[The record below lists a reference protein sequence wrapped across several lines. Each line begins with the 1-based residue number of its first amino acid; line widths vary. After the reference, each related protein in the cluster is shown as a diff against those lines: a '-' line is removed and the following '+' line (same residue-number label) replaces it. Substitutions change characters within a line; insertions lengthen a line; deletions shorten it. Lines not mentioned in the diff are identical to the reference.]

1 MGSCRIS
8 LIVCR
13 RFWKGPRFR
22 TTLENVAAG
31 TACRAPDMERPVNYE
46 CCFFFLPGPEAG
58 WVAIEEAISTI
69 DQSDIR
75 GSSRIIV
82 IRRELPR
89 TTSAGWVLRPTA

>member
-1 MGSCRIS
+1 
-8 LIVCR
+8 
-13 RFWKGPRFR
+13 
-22 TTLENVAAG
+22 
-31 TACRAPDMERPVNYE
+31 MERPVNFVRW
-46 CCFFFLPGPEAG
+46 FFFLSVREAA

-89 TTSAGWVLRPTA
+89 TTDAGLVFGPIA